1 MKITNPLTELSA
13 LRRAQVWFTL
23 LIGIVGFGGM
33 FAFYTYIST
42 TLTSVS
48 GLSRALVPLALALYG
63 IGMVTGNVLGG
74 WMADRSVVRAI
85 AIGLVLVAVML
96 VIFAAVS
103 RNPWA
108 ALVLVF
114 AVGVSGTSLVPAL
127 QTRLMDVADDA
138 QTLAA
143 ALNHSALNIANA
155 GGAWL
160 GGLVITAGYGYRAP
174 SLVGAALAV
183 AGLVVLALSLLY
195 ARRRPR
201 TPSAA

>member
-1 MKITNPLTELSA
+1 
-13 LRRAQVWFTL
+13 
-23 LIGIVGFGGM
+23 
-33 FAFYTYIST
+33 
-42 TLTSVS
+42 
-48 GLSRALVPLALALYG
+48 
-63 IGMVTGNVLGG
+63 
-74 WMADRSVVRAI
+74 
-85 AIGLVLVAVML
+85 AVML

-201 TPSAA
+201 TPLAG

>member
-1 MKITNPLTELSA
+1 P
-13 LRRAQVWFTL
+13 
-23 LIGIVGFGGM
+23 
-33 FAFYTYIST
+33 
-42 TLTSVS
+42 
-48 GLSRALVPLALALYG
+48 RALVPLALSLYG

-85 AIGLVLVAVML
+85 AVGLVLVAAML
-96 VIFAAVS
+96 LIFAAVS

-108 ALVLVF
+108 ALALVF

-174 SLVGAALAV
+174 SLVGVALAI
-183 AGLVVLALSLLY
+183 AGLVVLGLSVLY
-195 ARRRPR
+195 ARSRAVAL
-201 TPSAA
+201 PSRAG

>member
-1 MKITNPLTELSA
+1 MS
-13 LRRAQVWFTL
+13 
-23 LIGIVGFGGM
+23 
-33 FAFYTYIST
+33 
-42 TLTSVS
+42 
-48 GLSRALVPLALALYG
+48 LYG

-85 AIGLVLVAVML
+85 AVGLVLVAAML
-96 VIFAAVS
+96 LIFAAVS

-108 ALVLVF
+108 ALALVF

-174 SLVGAALAV
+174 SLVGAALAL
-183 AGLVVLALSLLY
+183 AGLVVLGLSVLY
-195 ARRRPR
+195 ARSRAVAL
-201 TPSAA
+201 PSRAG